1 MYQWD
6 NITGKRRMRKSLFIL
21 VSLFICASAF
31 AERYSFGN
39 GITLIT
45 YGNTA
50 VIEDDNTQQSI
61 SLSIEKREDSY
72 GQSVYDILCG
82 NQYTKGVTKQ
92 LIKDVLSV
100 AIPAATEAIGT
111 SSTFGAAS
119 GVGASIG
126 VAITPYINSIVSNI
140 YDDAC
145 EYFGDR

>member
-1 MYQWD
+1 M
-6 NITGKRRMRKSLFIL
+6 KKCLVIL
-21 VSLFICASAF
+21 LSIFMSVSIY
-31 AERYSFGN
+31 AERYSFGK
-39 GITLIT
+39 GITLVT

-72 GQSVYDILCG
+72 GQSVYDVMCG

-92 LIKDVLSV
+92 LLKDVLSV
-100 AIPAATEAIGT
+100 AIPAAAEAIGT

-126 VAITPYINSIVSNI
+126 VAITPYVNSIVSNI
-140 YDDAC
+140 YDDVC
-145 EYFGDR
+145 NYFGDR